1 MAAKNAFY
9 AQSGGVTAV
18 INATAC
24 GLIQEARRHPERIGK
39 VLAGRD
45 GIIGALTED
54 LIDTS
59 LESDAD
65 IARLRNTPG
74 GAATRVDEA
83 RIRAL
88 TVQLGIPCLTTMAA
102 AQAALGA
109 LERLGRGPLTV
120 LSLQEIA
127 PAQKKAVPCKV

>member
-1 MAAKNAFY
+1 M
-9 AQSGGVTAV
+9 QSGGVDLV
-18 INATAC
+18 I
-24 GLIQEARRHPERIGK
+24 
-39 VLAGRD
+39 
-45 GIIGALTED
+45 
-54 LIDTS
+54 
-59 LESDAD
+59 
-65 IARLRNTPG
+65 NTPG